1 MAIMD
6 DLRTVPELISHALSQ
21 VSRLIRDEIQLA
33 KAEISNNLT
42 QAAVGVG
49 MLVGGAVVMIAVLVL
64 WLLAMAAWF
73 VNLGLSPPL
82 AYFLAG
88 VVGAVIAG
96 GLAWLGMSRLKPEN
110 LTPRRTIE
118 QLQRD
123 AAVVKEHVT

>member
-21 VSRLIRDEIQLA
+21 VSRLIHDEIQLA

-49 MLVGGAVVMIAVLVL
+49 MLAGGAVTMIAVLVL

-73 VNLGLSPPL
+73 VQLGLSPPI
-82 AYFLAG
+82 AYLLAG
-88 VVGAVIAG
+88 VAGAVIAG
-96 GLAWLGMSRLKPEN
+96 VLAWLGMNRLKPEN

>member
-49 MLVGGAVVMIAVLVL
+49 MLAGGAVTMIAVLVL

-73 VNLGLSPPL
+73 VQLGLSPPI
-82 AYFLAG
+82 AYLLAG
-88 VVGAVIAG
+88 VAGAVIAG
-96 GLAWLGMSRLKPEN
+96 VLAWLGMNRLKPEN

>member
-49 MLVGGAVVMIAVLVL
+49 MLAGGAVMMIAVLVL

-73 VNLGLSPPL
+73 VQLGLSPPI
-82 AYFLAG
+82 AYLLAG
-88 VVGAVIAG
+88 FAGAVIAG
-96 GLAWLGMSRLKPEN
+96 IMAWLGMNRLKPEN

>member
-49 MLVGGAVVMIAVLVL
+49 MLAGGAVMMIAVLVL

-73 VNLGLSPPL
+73 VQLGLSPPI
-82 AYFLAG
+82 AYLLAG
-88 VVGAVIAG
+88 VAGAVIAG
-96 GLAWLGMSRLKPEN
+96 ILAWLGMSRLKPEN

>member
-49 MLVGGAVVMIAVLVL
+49 MLAGGAVMMIAVLVL

-73 VNLGLSPPL
+73 VQLGLSPPIAHL
-82 AYFLAG
+82 LAG
-88 VVGAVIAG
+88 VAGAIIAG
-96 GLAWLGMSRLKPEN
+96 ILAWLGMNRLKPEN

>member
-49 MLVGGAVVMIAVLVL
+49 MLAGGAVMMIAVLVL

-73 VNLGLSPPL
+73 VQLGLSPPI
-82 AYFLAG
+82 AYLLAG
-88 VVGAVIAG
+88 VAGAVIAG
-96 GLAWLGMSRLKPEN
+96 ILAWLGMNRLKPEN

>member
-1 MAIMD
+1 MAIVD
-6 DLRTVPELISHALSQ
+6 DLRSVPELISHALSQ

-42 QAAVGVG
+42 KAAVGVG
-49 MLVGGAVVMIAVLVL
+49 MLAGSAVIMIAALVL
-64 WLLAMAAWF
+64 FLLALAAWL
-73 VNLGLSPPL
+73 VQLGMSPPI
-82 AYFLAG
+82 AYLLAG
-88 VVGAVIAG
+88 IAGAVIAG
-96 GLAWLGMSRLKPEN
+96 GLAWIGLGRLKPEN

>member
-1 MAIMD
+1 MD

-49 MLVGGAVVMIAVLVL
+49 MLAGGAVMMIAVLVL

-73 VNLGLSPPL
+73 VQLGLSPPI
-82 AYFLAG
+82 AYLLAG
-88 VVGAVIAG
+88 VAGAVIAG
-96 GLAWLGMSRLKPEN
+96 ILAWLGMSRLKPEN

>member
-49 MLVGGAVVMIAVLVL
+49 MLAGGAVTMIAVLVL
-64 WLLAMAAWF
+64 WLLALAAWF
-73 VNLGLSPPL
+73 VQLGLSPPI
-82 AYFLAG
+82 AYLLAG

-96 GLAWLGMSRLKPEN
+96 GMAWLGMSRLKPEN